1 MVQKWAGFNLIFDSD
16 PFVVKHYIG
25 TLLTSYNVPE
35 LVCNWPKVDNI
46 GPIPGEFS
54 HIMACLQGIN
64 TEGSNIQDW

>member
-16 PFVVKHYIG
+16 PFVVQHYIG
-25 TLLTSYNVPE
+25 TLLTTFDMPE
-35 LVCNWPKVDNI
+35 LVCSWPNVNYI
-46 GPIPGEFS
+46 GLILGEFW